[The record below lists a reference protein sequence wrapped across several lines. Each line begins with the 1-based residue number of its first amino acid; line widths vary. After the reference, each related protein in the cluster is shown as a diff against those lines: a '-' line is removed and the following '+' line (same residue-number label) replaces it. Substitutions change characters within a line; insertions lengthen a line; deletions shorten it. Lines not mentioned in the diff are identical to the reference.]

1 MSKSDKMRKAQA
13 KKRKNKERRERLKN
27 KNLFS
32 NINGVDST
40 ENAFYALQGN
50 ADYTQILDKADKA
63 FVKSQNKETRD
74 RALNHLVRCMI
85 ANGY

>member
-32 NINGVDST
+32 NINGVDYT